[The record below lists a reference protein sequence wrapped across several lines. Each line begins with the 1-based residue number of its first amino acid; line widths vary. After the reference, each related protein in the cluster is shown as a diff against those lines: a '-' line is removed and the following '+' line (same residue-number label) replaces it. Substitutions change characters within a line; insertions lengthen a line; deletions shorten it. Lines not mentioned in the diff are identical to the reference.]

1 MKTMINLLPM
11 SFRRRQM
18 ARKRVIQWMVVISCV
33 LAAGWVWHLFEL
45 REETALAQ
53 QLEVLS
59 REHRPTQTMLKQLV
73 EMRERLCNL
82 EQQEAIARE
91 LESQRNPLAILGVVS
106 KTASVIKG
114 RLRVT
119 ELQLSD
125 FQQSAGQAA
134 GSGSSAGS
142 ASSLALSGEALD
154 NPAVAELLDGLQDSG
169 LFGRVE
175 LLKMKERE
183 NGSDEMR
190 DYQVK
195 CEF

>member
-1 MKTMINLLPM
+1 MVNLLPM

-18 ARKRVIQWMVVISCV
+18 ARKRAIQWMVVVCFV
-33 LAAGWVWHLFEL
+33 LVAGWASHWFEL
-45 REETALAQ
+45 REQTALAQ

-73 EMRERLCNL
+73 KMRHRLGTL
-82 EQQEAIARE
+82 QEQEAIARE
-91 LESQRNPLAILGVVS
+91 LESQRSALAILGVVS
-106 KTASVIKG
+106 KTAGVTKG

-119 ELQLSD
+119 ELALTD
-125 FQQSAGQAA
+125 FQSTNQGAGTGSPAA
-134 GSGSSAGS
+134 GT
-142 ASSLALSGEALD
+142 SSLALTGVALD

-175 LLKMKERE
+175 LQLMKERE
-183 NGSDEMR
+183 DGNGALR